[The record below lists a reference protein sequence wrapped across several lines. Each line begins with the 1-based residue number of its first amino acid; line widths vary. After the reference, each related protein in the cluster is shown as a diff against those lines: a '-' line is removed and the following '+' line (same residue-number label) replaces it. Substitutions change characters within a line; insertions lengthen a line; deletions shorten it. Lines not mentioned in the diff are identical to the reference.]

1 MKLDDWKRERNER
14 AMREHVRKTTDAAY
28 MRMRTRTAKEQ
39 LADALKRNQGPEEIP
54 DADDA
59 SAWRGND

>member
-1 MKLDDWKRERNER
+1 MDDWKRERIER
-14 AMREHVRKTTDAAY
+14 DRRDYLRKMTSPAEA
-28 MRMRTRTAKEQ
+28 RMRSRTAKEQ
-39 LADALKRNQGPEEIP
+39 LAESMRLSRGPDEIP

>member
-1 MKLDDWKRERNER
+1 MDDWKRERIER
-14 AMREHVRKTTDAAY
+14 DRREYLRKMTDSSFN
-28 MRMRTRTAKEQ
+28 RMRQRTAKEQ
-39 LADALKRNQGPEEIP
+39 LAESMRLSRGPDEIP